1 MRNKKTGKFEAG
13 IHLNGKIKW
22 LLTGTPLQN
31 RLSDFYSL
39 CKICGI
45 DNPKNVDVER
55 LKELYI
61 KRSKI
66 NPKKYLKFTIHDPG
80 FGR

>member
-1 MRNKKTGKFEAG
+1 MRNKKTCKFQAG
-13 IHLNGKIKW
+13 LHLNGNIKW

-45 DNPKNVDVER
+45 EKPKNIDAEK

-61 KRSKI
+61 KRT
-66 NPKKYLKFTIHDPG
+66 KK
-80 FGR
+80 R